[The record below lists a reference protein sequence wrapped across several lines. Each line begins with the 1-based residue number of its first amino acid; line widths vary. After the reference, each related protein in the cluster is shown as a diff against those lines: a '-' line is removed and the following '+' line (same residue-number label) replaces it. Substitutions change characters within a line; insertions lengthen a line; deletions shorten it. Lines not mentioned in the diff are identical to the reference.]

1 MRTPSDSSSS
11 QRLGTGHVESPVA
24 NRTTSWPAA
33 ASPWA
38 SLSTTSSIPPYRCGG
53 TGAHGGATKPM
64 RIRELHQRDALP
76 SQLALSGSDLGR
88 PANFGRVV
96 VALWIAA

>member
-53 TGAHGGATKPM
+53 TGAQGGATRPI
-64 RIRELHQRDALP
+64 RIRGLHQRDAP
-76 SQLALSGSDLGR
+76 ASHPALSTRDLGR
-88 PANFGRVV
+88 PANFGRDVLP
-96 VALWIAA
+96 LWIEA